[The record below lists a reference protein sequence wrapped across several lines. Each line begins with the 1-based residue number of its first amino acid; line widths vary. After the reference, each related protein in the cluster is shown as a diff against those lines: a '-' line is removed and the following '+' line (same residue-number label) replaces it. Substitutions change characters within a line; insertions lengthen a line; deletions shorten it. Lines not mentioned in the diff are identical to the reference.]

1 MNRLGTLITIGV
13 ITLSVVAAILVYS
26 LISSIKAPIDFKK
39 EKDHRYAVTIERL
52 KDIRTAQVAYHSE
65 NKKYTGSFDTL
76 LHFISTDSFRVVR
89 QIGSLDDSAAVAEGR
104 VFRDTISV
112 CVRDSLFKTRSIDSL
127 RFVPFTDGAIFDMQ
141 AGELTTGS
149 KVVVQVFEVSVP
161 NKTLLKGLN
170 HQEIVNLDDKARQLN
185 RFPGLKVGSM
195 TEATNNAGN
204 WE

>member
-1 MNRLGTLITIGV
+1 MKRIITIV
-13 ITLSVVAAILVYS
+13 LALVSVFLVYR
-26 LISSIKAPIDFKK
+26 LYSSIMAPIDFQK
-39 EKDHRYAVTIERL
+39 EKNRRYAITIDRL

-76 LHFISTDSFRVVR
+76 INFIQTDSFRVVR
-89 QIGSLDDSAAVAEGR
+89 QIGSLDDSLAVAEGR
-104 VFRDTISV
+104 VRRDTISV
-112 CVRDSLFKTRSIDSL
+112 CVRDSLFKDYPWIDSL
-127 RFVPFTDGAIFDMQ
+127 RFVPFTHGQEFKIQ
-141 AGELTTGS
+141 AGQLMTGS

-161 NKTLLKGLN
+161 NKILLNGLDR
-170 HQEIVNLDDKARQLN
+170 QEIINLDDLAHQLD

>member
-1 MNRLGTLITIGV
+1 MIKKILTIV
-13 ITLSVVAAILVYS
+13 LALVAVLLTYLLYA
-26 LISSIKAPIDFKK
+26 SIVAPINFTK
-39 EKDHRYAVTIERL
+39 EKDYRYAVTIDRL

-65 NKKYTGSFDTL
+65 NKRYTGSFDTL

-112 CVRDSLFKTRSIDSL
+112 SIRDSLFRNYPIDSL
-127 RFVPFTDGAIFDMQ
+127 RYVPFTNMSQTFAMQ
-141 AGELTTGS
+141 AGELATGS

-161 NKTLLKGLN
+161 NKVLLHGLDR
-170 HQEIVNLDDKARQLN
+170 QEIINLDDVAHQLN